1 MWLFTVEQHLEMMK
15 PIKILQKCD
24 NLYFCKIKTPPIPV
38 SDVLPLF
45 WFFIVQYISIFVLII
60 AYISNF

>member
-1 MWLFTVEQHLEMMK
+1 MSQANFTVFERSEFSEFAIAL
-15 PIKILQKCD
+15 I
-24 NLYFCKIKTPPIPV
+24 FCKIKTPPIPV

-45 WFFIVQYISIFVLII
+45 WFFMVQYISIFVLII